1 MPVSAQR
8 LNWWL
13 AGSCLKFVTNHKQMI
28 SDFLQRPIP
37 RVHKD
42 QIMMKARDRTMQ
54 FLRVQV
60 TVKVRQACKPSHS
73 ITLNPA
79 CLFNAPCTSIGQNCI
94 LLFDFLLSDEA
105 SWRIPYRSYAL
116 LWTRTFILSQ
126 HCSIE
131 THNEY
136 VIKWC
141 GVYKILFATS
151 YCEWQFMTHSLAIL
165 ALRTT
170 GID

>member
-8 LNWWL
+8 LNRWL
-13 AGSCLKFVTNHKQMI
+13 ASSCLKFVTNHKQTI

-42 QIMMKARDRTMQ
+42 QIVMKARVRTTQ

-60 TVKVRQACKPSHS
+60 TVKVRRACNPCHS
-73 ITLNPA
+73 IRLNPA
-79 CLFNAPCTSIGQNCI
+79 CLFNARCISIGRNCM
-94 LLFDFLLSDEA
+94 LLFVFPLSDEA

-116 LWTRTFILSQ
+116 LWTPIFMLSQ

-141 GVYKILFATS
+141 GVYKILCATS
-151 YCEWQFMTHSLAIL
+151 
-165 ALRTT
+165 
-170 GID
+170 

>member
-8 LNWWL
+8 LNQWL
-13 AGSCLKFVTNHKQMI
+13 ASSCLKFVTNHKQMM

-42 QIMMKARDRTMQ
+42 QNVMKARVKTTQ
-54 FLRVQV
+54 FLRGQV
-60 TVKVRQACKPSHS
+60 TFKVRQACNPSHS
-73 ITLNPA
+73 IRLNPA
-79 CLFNAPCTSIGQNCI
+79 CQFNARCTSIGRNCMP
-94 LLFDFLLSDEA
+94 LFVFPLSDEA
-105 SWRIPYRSYAL
+105 SWRIPYRSYVL
-116 LWTRTFILSQ
+116 LWTPIFMWTQ

-141 GVYKILFATS
+141 GVYKILCTTS
-151 YCEWQFMTHSLAIL
+151 
-165 ALRTT
+165 
-170 GID
+170 